1 MNASARQFA
10 TLSLERGQPCPRVSA
25 FWFAWK
31 RLSVLLLA
39 LLFPCSHQLHAQ
51 STNASPAEFRAA
63 EVFLDPTNTPL
74 AAYQLEFKVTGGDAK
89 IVGIE
94 GGEHPSFAR
103 PPFYD
108 PQAMQQERVILAAFS
123 TNSVTQL
130 PTGRTRVATIHL
142 QIRHGSELKF
152 ETKLEAAAD
161 ANGKKLTAGIAVEE
175 KRAQ

>member
-1 MNASARQFA
+1 MNA
-10 TLSLERGQPCPRVSA
+10 LPM
-25 FWFAWK
+25 
-31 RLSVLLLA
+31 
-39 LLFPCSHQLHAQ
+39 LLFMLLFSCWNSLFAQLAN
-51 STNASPAEFRAA
+51 TNSVEFRAV
-63 EVFLDPTNTPL
+63 EVFLNATNAPL
-74 AAYQLEFKVTGGDAK
+74 AAYQLEFKAVGGDVK

-94 GGEHPSFAR
+94 GGEHPAFAG
-103 PPFYD
+103 PSFYD

-142 QIRHGSELKF
+142 QVRHGSKLKF

-161 ANGKKLTAGIAVEE
+161 SNGNKITAGVAVEE

>member
-1 MNASARQFA
+1 MNA
-10 TLSLERGQPCPRVSA
+10 LPM
-25 FWFAWK
+25 
-31 RLSVLLLA
+31 LLLL
-39 LLFPCSHQLHAQ
+39 LLFSCWNSLFAQLTK
-51 STNASPAEFRAA
+51 TNSVEFRAV
-63 EVFLDPTNTPL
+63 EVFLNATNAPL
-74 AAYQLEFKVTGGDAK
+74 AAYQLEFKAVGGDVK

-94 GGEHPSFAR
+94 GGEHPAFAR